1 MSIIYIRI
9 VRLLVRFEDYVW
21 VFKLIKDIEY
31 GIEYWILF
39 FVVMYDFGL
48 YYNDGLK
55 KKRKKGRCYNIY
67 VFLVVCLL
75 KIIYGMFIV
84 WSINKW

>member
-1 MSIIYIRI
+1 MRIIYIRI

-21 VFKLIKDIEY
+21 VFKLNKDIEY

-48 YYNDGLK
+48 YYSDGLK
-55 KKRKKGRCYNIY
+55 KKKKGRCYNIY

-75 KIIYGMFIV
+75 KIYMV
-84 WSINKW
+84 CLLCEV

>member
-48 YYNDGLK
+48 YYSDGLK
-55 KKRKKGRCYNIY
+55 KKKKKGEM
-67 VFLVVCLL
+67 L
-75 KIIYGMFIV
+75 
-84 WSINKW
+84 